1 MTCAEPKWKT
11 CGECA
16 HFAVCWAAK
25 AVMVKQH
32 KERGEITR
40 YCEHFLDRARQ
51 ISLPVGS
58 GEWVFLLGK
67 KGIRCGSV
75 KSVRMEMEIGVRTSA
90 IFEAEEADGLRFSFS
105 EEDLG
110 DVVFLCREEAEAAW
124 AARAH

>member
-1 MTCAEPKWKT
+1 MTCTEPKWKT

-16 HFAVCWAAK
+16 HFAMCWAAK

-40 YCEHFLDRARQ
+40 YCENFLDRARQ

-75 KSVRMEMEIGVRTSA
+75 KSVRLEAELGVRSLAT
-90 IFEAEEADGLRFSFS
+90 FEAEEADGLRFSFS
-105 EEDLG
+105 GEDMG

-124 AARAH
+124 AARAQ

>member
-1 MTCAEPKWKT
+1 M
-11 CGECA
+11 
-16 HFAVCWAAK
+16 CWAAK

-51 ISLPVGS
+51 ISLPIGS

-105 EEDLG
+105 AEDLG

-124 AARAH
+124 AARAQ

>member
-1 MTCAEPKWKT
+1 MTCTEPKWKT

-16 HFAVCWAAK
+16 HFAMCWAAK

-67 KGIRCGSV
+67 KRIRCGAV
-75 KSVRMEMEIGVRTSA
+75 KSVRLEAEPGVRSLAT
-90 IFEAEEADGLRFSFS
+90 FEAEEADGLRFSFS
-105 EEDLG
+105 AEDMG

-124 AARAH
+124 AARAQ